1 MPRHLAHSTNVITI
15 AGLGCSTLGLYV
27 ALAGE
32 LELAVAIALWAM
44 LAHHLDGVV
53 ACRSRNRSSEAAM
66 IGKSL
71 TGFANFVYG
80 AAFPAAVLLQIGE
93 GSLLSLF
100 AALALLVSGAIRL
113 SYCSNFG
120 LFDDEHFLGGPL
132 SYDVPLLAIAFLAR
146 PWLPDESFPTLLC
159 CLFLGFAALH
169 VASIRIPAAGGAM
182 YAVITLFSVS
192 ASAALTFRTL
202 ARTRAGVRSAQAL
215 CLSDAGTASRHRP
228 HAHDANWIGD
238 LLTSP
243 TTLRIKVKAGI
254 LSYDSIYFK

>member
-1 MPRHLAHSTNVITI
+1 MPRHLADSINVITI

-71 TGFANFVYG
+71 TGFANFIYG

-100 AALALLVSGAIRL
+100 AALALLVSGAVRL
-113 SYCSNFG
+113 SHCSNFC

-169 VASIRIPAAGGAM
+169 VASIRIPAAGRAI
-182 YAVITLFSVS
+182 ITLFSVS

-202 ARTRAGVRSAQAL
+202 ARARAGVRSAQAL
-215 CLSDAGTASRHRP
+215 CLSDAGTAYRHRP
-228 HAHDANWIGD
+228 HAHDANWVGN
-238 LLTSP
+238 LLISP
-243 TTLRIKVKAGI
+243 TTLGVKVKAGI
-254 LSYDSIYFK
+254 NSYDLIYFK